1 MNRDFAE
8 MLSAL
13 SAAGAEYLIVG
24 AHAVALHGHLRA
36 TKDLDIWIRPSPEN
50 ARRVW
55 SALVAF
61 GAPLRE
67 VTVDDLAT
75 PGNIY
80 QLGIE
85 PNRIDFINDIAG
97 VDFETAWQNR
107 ASAVI
112 DGTAYPVIGRD
123 DLIRNKRA
131 TARPYDIE
139 DAEALERHR
148 H

>member
-8 MLSAL
+8 MLNAL

-36 TKDLDIWIRPSPEN
+36 TKDLDIWIRPSVEN
-50 ARRVW
+50 AHKVW
-55 SALVAF
+55 AALAAF
-61 GAPLRE
+61 GAPLRG
-67 VTVDDLAT
+67 VTIDDLAT

-85 PNRIDFINDIAG
+85 PNRIDFINDIPG
-97 VDFETAWQNR
+97 VDFQAAWENR
-107 ASAVI
+107 TSAVV
-112 DGTAYPVIGRD
+112 DGVTFPVIGRE

-131 TARPYDIE
+131 TGRPHDLE
-139 DAEALERHR
+139 DAAALETKR
-148 H
+148 

>member
-13 SAAGAEYLIVG
+13 SAAGVEYLIVG

-36 TKDLDIWIRPSPEN
+36 TKDLDIWIRLSPEN
-50 ARRVW
+50 AAKVW
-55 SALVAF
+55 TALVIF

-67 VTVDDLAT
+67 VTREDFAT
-75 PGNIY
+75 PGTVY

-97 VDFETAWQNR
+97 VQFDTAWANR
-107 ASAVI
+107 TIATV
-112 DGTAYPVIGRD
+112 DGVDYPVIGRE

-131 TARPYDIE
+131 TARPHDLE
-139 DAEALERHR
+139 DADALERQ
-148 H
+148 

>member
-13 SAAGAEYLIVG
+13 SAAGVEYLIVG

-50 ARRVW
+50 AAKVW
-55 SALVAF
+55 TALASF

-67 VTVDDLAT
+67 VTREDFAT
-75 PGNIY
+75 PGTVY

-85 PNRIDFINDIAG
+85 PNRIDFINDMPA
-97 VDFETAWQNR
+97 VDFEAAWANRTTAT
-107 ASAVI
+107 I
-112 DGTAYPVIGRD
+112 DGVEYPVIGRA

-131 TARPYDIE
+131 TGRPHDLE
-139 DAEALERHR
+139 DADALERQ
-148 H
+148 